1 MFTLKLSFDPRE
13 RDHKKNLEL
22 VNAALDTM
30 KLSEINIKNIKSY
43 TAATETFDKEGKSTS
58 KQYFFGFDEIELEC
72 KQENGEDLQVYQMDA
87 VSFPKEEAKNNEE
100 FHDFWVKEHPDRLM
114 RTLTKYGGD
123 KYISYVLFHHEKKK

>member
-1 MFTLKLSFDPRE
+1 MFTLKLSFNPQE

-30 KLSEINIKNIKSY
+30 KLSEISIKNIKSY
-43 TAATETFDKEGKSTS
+43 TATTETFDKDGKSTS
-58 KQYFFGFDEIELEC
+58 KNYFFGFDEIELEC
-72 KQENGEDLQVYQMDA
+72 KQENGKNLYVYKMDA

-100 FHDFWVKEHPDRLM
+100 FRVFWVKEHPDRVM
-114 RTLTKYGGD
+114 RTLTQYGGD

>member
-1 MFTLKLSFDPRE
+1 MFTLKLSFNPQE

-72 KQENGEDLQVYQMDA
+72 KQENGKNLHVYQMDA

-100 FHDFWVKEHPDRLM
+100 FRVFWVKEHPDRVM
-114 RTLTKYGGD
+114 RTLTQYGGD
-123 KYISYVLFHHEKKK
+123 KYISYVLFHHEKNK

>member
-1 MFTLKLSFDPRE
+1 MFTLKLSFNPQEWDR
-13 RDHKKNLEL
+13 KKNLEL

-43 TAATETFDKEGKSTS
+43 TATTETFDKDGKSTS
-58 KQYFFGFDEIELEC
+58 KNYFFGFDEIELEC
-72 KQENGEDLQVYQMDA
+72 KQENGKNLYVYKMDA

-114 RTLTKYGGD
+114 RTLTQYGGD